1 MMRPFHRLAAL
12 YWSGG
17 CFNLSDSILALAVPW
32 LVLQATGS
40 VMLTGLV
47 ASAALGAM
55 LAGSLLSGAMVR
67 RLGADKTIQ
76 LSF

>member
-1 MMRPFHRLAAL
+1 
-12 YWSGG
+12 
-17 CFNLSDSILALAVPW
+17 
-32 LVLQATGS
+32 
-40 VMLTGLV
+40 MLTGLV

-55 LAGSLLSGAMVR
+55 LVGSLLSGAMVR